1 LKLHLT
7 DSMFQQN
14 IILGSGSPRRKEL
27 LALLGFTFT
36 VKTKPTDES
45 YPNTLAP
52 QEVPIYLAKK
62 KAAALLPDLA
72 HDETL
77 ITADTI
83 VVLEGKI
90 LGKPS
95 SLEEAKN
102 MLQQLSGKKHEV
114 ISGVYIKSARNE
126 QEITVSTDVYFK
138 QLSQDEIE
146 YYVTAYSPLDKAGAY
161 GIQEWIGQIGVEK
174 IHGSYYNVVGLPTEE
189 LWKILRRLS

>member
-1 LKLHLT
+1 
-7 DSMFQQN
+7 MFQHK

-27 LALLGFTFT
+27 LASLGFTFT

-45 YPNTLAP
+45 YPTALAP
-52 QEVPIYLAKK
+52 KEVPIYLAKK

-95 SLEEAKN
+95 SLEEAKR
-102 MLQQLSGKKHEV
+102 MLLQLSGKKHEV
-114 ISGVYIKSARNE
+114 ISGVYIKSANNE

-138 QLSQDEIE
+138 QLSPEEIE
-146 YYVTAYSPLDKAGAY
+146 YYVHTYSPLDKAGAY

-174 IHGSYYNVVGLPTEE
+174 IHGSYYNVVGLPTEA
-189 LWKILRRLS
+189 LWDAFRSFNFSI

>member
-1 LKLHLT
+1 
-7 DSMFQQN
+7 MFQHN

-27 LALLGFTFT
+27 LYSLGFSFT

-45 YPNTLAP
+45 FPSSLP
-52 QEVPIYLAKK
+52 PSEVPVFLARK

-72 HDETL
+72 PKETL

-95 SLEEAKN
+95 SLEEAKY
-102 MLQQLSGKKHEV
+102 MLQELSGKKHEV
-114 ISGVYIKSARNE
+114 ISGVYITSANKE
-126 QEITVSTDVYFK
+126 QDVTVSTDVYFK
-138 QLSQDEIE
+138 QLSPEEIE
-146 YYVTAYSPLDKAGAY
+146 YYVNTYSPLDKAGAY

-174 IHGSYYNVVGLPTEE
+174 IHGSYYNVVGLPTEAVWDA
-189 LWKILRRLS
+189 LLRW

>member
-1 LKLHLT
+1 MLQH
-7 DSMFQQN
+7 N

-27 LALLGFTFT
+27 LASLGFTFT

-45 YPNTLAP
+45 FPNALVP

-62 KAAALLPDLA
+62 KAAALLPDLG

-95 SLEEAKN
+95 SLEEAKR

-114 ISGVYIKSARNE
+114 ISGVFITSANKE
-126 QEITVSTDVYFK
+126 QEITVSTDVFFK
-138 QLSQDEIE
+138 ELSQEDID
-146 YYVTAYSPLDKAGAY
+146 YYVNTYSPLDKAGAY

-174 IHGSYYNVVGLPTEE
+174 IHGSYYNVVGLPTEAVWE
-189 LWKILRRLS
+189 VLKNW

>member
-1 LKLHLT
+1 
-7 DSMFQQN
+7 MFQHN

-27 LALLGFTFT
+27 LASLGFTFT

-45 YPNTLAP
+45 YPNSLAP
-52 QEVPIYLAKK
+52 QGVPIYLAKK
-62 KAAALLPDLA
+62 KAVALVADLA
-72 HDETL
+72 NGETL

-95 SLEEAKN
+95 SLEEAKY

-114 ISGVYIKSARNE
+114 ISGVYIKSATNE
-126 QEITVSTDVYFK
+126 EEITVSTDVYFK
-138 QLSQDEIE
+138 QLSQEEID
-146 YYVTAYSPLDKAGAY
+146 YYVHTYSPLDKAGAY

-189 LWKILRRLS
+189 LWKTLVRMR

>member
-1 LKLHLT
+1 
-7 DSMFQQN
+7 MFQHK

-27 LALLGFTFT
+27 LASLGFTFT

-45 YPNTLAP
+45 YPTALAP
-52 QEVPIYLAKK
+52 KEVPIYLAKK

-95 SLEEAKN
+95 SLEEAKR
-102 MLQQLSGKKHEV
+102 MLLQLSGKKHEV
-114 ISGVYIKSARNE
+114 ISGVYIKSANNE

-138 QLSQDEIE
+138 QLSPEEIE
-146 YYVTAYSPLDKAGAY
+146 YYVHTYSPLDKAGAY

-174 IHGSYYNVVGLPTEE
+174 IHGSYYNVVGLPTEAV
-189 LWKILRRLS
+189 WDAFRSFNSSI